1 MDYRIGMHQVAV
13 LARDHDG
20 AERTIR
26 RVLEERL
33 GDAAGVVAAF
43 LAAGGHAYGVSAP
56 SSAAAERWRDAE
68 LAALDAAHLEF
79 PALVLRLDGE
89 DLEAA
94 LAEEFV
100 SIAHQPDVGP
110 ALESDAG
117 RRPRAREG

>member
-1 MDYRIGMHQVAV
+1 MHQVAV

-26 RVLEERL
+26 RVLEEHL
-33 GDAAGVVAAF
+33 GGGAGVVAAF
-43 LAAGGHAYGVSAP
+43 LAAGGQAYGVGSP
-56 SSAAAERWRDAE
+56 PSAAARPWRDAE

-89 DLEAA
+89 DLDEA

-100 SIAHQPDVGP
+100 SIEPLQITGP
-110 ALESDAG
+110 ATAADATDRSQG
-117 RRPRAREG
+117 RQL

>member
-1 MDYRIGMHQVAV
+1 MNYVIQMHQVAV

-33 GDAAGVVAAF
+33 GGAAGVVEAF
-43 LAAGGHAYGVSAP
+43 LAAGGQSYGVSTP
-56 SSAAAERWRDAE
+56 PGPAAERWRDAE

-89 DLEAA
+89 DLDEA

-100 SIAHQPDVGP
+100 SIELP
-110 ALESDAG
+110 ARGAPAAMPSSH
-117 RRPRAREG
+117 RAS

>member
-1 MDYRIGMHQVAV
+1 MNYIIGMHQVAV

-33 GDAAGVVAAF
+33 GGGAGVVEAF
-43 LAAGGHAYGVSAP
+43 LAAGGHTYGVGAP
-56 SSAAAERWRDAE
+56 PSAAAERWRDAE
-68 LAALDAAHLEF
+68 LAALDAAHLAF

-89 DLEAA
+89 ALEDA

-100 SIAHQPDVGP
+100 SIEPVSTGVAVGSDP
-110 ALESDAG
+110 A
-117 RRPRAREG
+117 RRSPGPEL

>member
-1 MDYRIGMHQVAV
+1 MNYLVGMHQVAV

-33 GDAAGVVAAF
+33 GGAAGVVEAF
-43 LAAGGHAYGVSAP
+43 LAAGGGTYGVGAP
-56 SSAAAERWRDAE
+56 PSAAAEPWRDAE

-94 LAEEFV
+94 LAEEFISV
-100 SIAHQPDVGP
+100 EPLGADVTTTRP
-110 ALESDAG
+110 AA
-117 RRPRAREG
+117 RPF

>member
-1 MDYRIGMHQVAV
+1 MNYIIGMHQVAV

-33 GDAAGVVAAF
+33 GGAAGVVEAF
-43 LAAGGHAYGVSAP
+43 LAAGGGTYGVGAP
-56 SSAAAERWRDAE
+56 PSAAAEPWRDAE

-89 DLEAA
+89 DLDAA
-94 LAEEFV
+94 LGEECITV
-100 SIAHQPDVGP
+100 TAASSAAHP
-110 ALESDAG
+110 S
-117 RRPRAREG
+117 